1 MGKHKNTGGANGALL
16 HADTL
21 EKSFTRR
28 KVVRGVSIAV
38 NPGEIVGLL
47 GPNGAGKT
55 TTFGMI
61 VGLLRPDA
69 GRIFYGSEDITRQP
83 MYRRARNGIAYLP
96 QEPSVFR
103 QLTVRQNIMAILEH
117 QSLSRGDRDARAEE
131 LLSELNIT
139 HLADSPA
146 YTLSGGERRR
156 TEIAR
161 ALVTNPKVFLLDE
174 PFAGI
179 DPIAVADLQDM
190 MAQLKAKGIGVLIT
204 DHNVRETLGISD
216 RAYIIIEGEVRVS
229 GTPEEIT
236 ADPTARKYYL
246 GRALSGWMA
255 KWNRPKHR
263 SCNPACRT
271 SNSGLLFPFRFLYPV
286 HDVRGS
292 AFHLVVNPRDI
303 LSQQPHAEEIDAA
316 EE

>member
-1 MGKHKNTGGANGALL
+1 MSKKKPALL
-16 HADTL
+16 HTEGL
-21 EKSFTRR
+21 EKSFKKR

-38 NPGEIVGLL
+38 NPGEVVGLL

-55 TTFGMI
+55 TTFSMT

-69 GRIFYGSEDITRQP
+69 GSIVYDGKDITRLP
-83 MYRRARNGIAYLP
+83 MYQRAQQGIAYLP
-96 QEPSVFR
+96 QEASVFR
-103 QLTVRQNIMAILEH
+103 QLTVRQNVLAILEY
-117 QSLSRGDRDARAEE
+117 QKLSRAEREQRADS
-131 LLSELNIT
+131 LLDELNIA
-139 HLADSPA
+139 HLAQSPA

-179 DPIAVADLQDM
+179 DPIAVSDLQDM
-190 MAQLKAKGIGVLIT
+190 MMQLKKKGIGVLIT

-236 ADPTARKYYL
+236 NDPTARKYYL
-246 GRALSGWMA
+246 GERFHMA
-255 KWNRPKHR
+255 E
-263 SCNPACRT
+263 S
-271 SNSGLLFPFRFLYPV
+271 
-286 HDVRGS
+286 
-292 AFHLVVNPRDI
+292 
-303 LSQQPHAEEIDAA
+303 
-316 EE
+316 

>member
-1 MGKHKNTGGANGALL
+1 VPQSETALL
-16 HADTL
+16 HTENL
-21 EKSFTRR
+21 EKSFKKR
-28 KVVRGVSIAV
+28 KVVRDVSIAV

-55 TTFGMI
+55 TTFTMT

-69 GRIFYGSEDITRQP
+69 GKIFYNGEDITKKP
-83 MYRRARNGIAYLP
+83 MYLRARAGMAYLP

-103 QLTVRQNIMAILEH
+103 QLSVRDNILAILEY
-117 QSLSRGDRDARAEE
+117 QPLSKDERNKRADA
-131 LLSELNIT
+131 LLDELNIA
-139 HLADSPA
+139 HLAGSPA

-190 MAQLKAKGIGVLIT
+190 MGQLKKKGIGVLIT

-229 GTPEEIT
+229 GTPDEIT
-236 ADPTARKYYL
+236 NDPTARKYYL
-246 GRALSGWMA
+246 GERFSLSGA
-255 KWNRPKHR
+255 T
-263 SCNPACRT
+263 A
-271 SNSGLLFPFRFLYPV
+271 
-286 HDVRGS
+286 D
-292 AFHLVVNPRDI
+292 
-303 LSQQPHAEEIDAA
+303 
-316 EE
+316 